1 MHIFRYL
8 PQTAL
13 PHHLREAQ
21 ALMDSLYN
29 VLKTNPDAD
38 FKTLV
43 DQYSDDK
50 AESWISWLQ
59 TPQEFEEV
67 AFSLKDGEYS
77 QPFFTP
83 KGLHIV
89 KVTGRRELS
98 PFEQIRDRLIRKL
111 SHRPG
116 ADKGTEIL
124 VNKLKE
130 SYRYTPDKAAMEELL
145 SQGKTSRTLFTLDG
159 KNFTGKDFER
169 FAAAHPMGGQRG
181 SWMLLW

>member
-1 MHIFRYL
+1 MANIPSR
-8 PQTAL
+8 
-13 PHHLREAQ
+13 
-21 ALMDSLYN
+21 
-29 VLKTNPDAD
+29 
-38 FKTLV
+38 
-43 DQYSDDK
+43 
-50 AESWISWLQ
+50 
-59 TPQEFEEV
+59 
-67 AFSLKDGEYS
+67 
-77 QPFFTP
+77 FTP

-89 KVTGRRELS
+89 KVTGRRELP

-145 SQGKTSRTLFTLDG
+145 SQGKTSRTLLRWTVKTLQG
-159 KNFTGKDFER
+159 RTLSGL
-169 FAAAHPMGGQRG
+169 PLPIPWGQRG